1 MIDNDKCSEEIYKYG
16 ESCGLRTD
24 LTKQKANEFCEK
36 LTNDSEE
43 YAYDWHYI
51 AGCVQIKRLKK
62 SLLGYQDEVQPS
74 EVQDD

>member
-1 MIDNDKCSEEIYKYG
+1 MIDDDKCSEEIYKYG
-16 ESCGLRTD
+16 ESCGLRND
-24 LTKQKANEFCEK
+24 LTKQQANEFCEK

-51 AGCVQIKRLKK
+51 AGRVHIKRLKK